1 MEIKNILKLT
11 CLFLGKE
18 NLENITELDG
28 SETSTSA
35 QQKELNFLLRC
46 LNLTYSEIAS
56 DYIPL
61 LKTEKVLTTDGKI
74 VFSNLSKNLCEVKS
88 LKDENGF
95 KVNYKLYPDYILAD
109 GKNFE
114 ITYSY
119 LPEALSSISST
130 LENFS
135 KKVSEKILAYGTAM
149 EYCFISGLYDDA
161 QIWEKR
167 FKDAILVRS
176 GKKTEIKLPKRR
188 WIWCSI
194 KNHFLLKTQKI

>member
-1 MEIKNILKLT
+1 MDIKNILKLA

-18 NLENITELDG
+18 NLENLTELG
-28 SETSTSA
+28 GLQSSTSA
-35 QQKELNFLLRC
+35 EQKELNFLLRC

-61 LKTEKVLTTDGKI
+61 LKTENVSTTDGKI

-88 LKDENGF
+88 LKDSGGF
-95 KVNYKLYPDYILAD
+95 KVSYKLYPDYIFAD
-109 GKNFE
+109 GKDFE

-119 LPEALSSISST
+119 LPEVLENFSSS

-135 KKVSEKILAYGTAM
+135 KKISEKILAYGTAM

-167 FKDAILVRS
+167 FKDALMVRS
-176 GKKTEIKLPKRR
+176 GKKTEKRLPKRR
-188 WIWCSI
+188 WI
-194 KNHFLLKTQKI
+194 